1 MNTLRRIMRA
11 KKVDVNQAEIV
22 AEFRR
27 LGWEVIDTHELGNGF
42 SDIVCVRKLK
52 ESLNNLGGRTWDVRL
67 IEIKNGNAPYSKA
80 EVEFM
85 EKYPGLV
92 TTVRSIEDVKELFG

>member
-27 LGWEVIDTHELGNGF
+27 LGWEVIDTHELGKGF
-42 SDIVCVRKLK
+42 PDILI
-52 ESLNNLGGRTWDVRL
+52 TFHWDSKVGYSRWETIL
-67 IEIKNGNAPYSKA
+67 VEIKNGNTPYSKA